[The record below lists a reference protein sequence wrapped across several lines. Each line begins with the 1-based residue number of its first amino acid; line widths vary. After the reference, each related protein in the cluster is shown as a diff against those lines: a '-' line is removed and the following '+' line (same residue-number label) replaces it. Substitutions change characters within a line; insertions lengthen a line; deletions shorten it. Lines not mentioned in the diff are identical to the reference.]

1 MPKAPEL
8 RIRLRP
14 DGGLEMALPGALH
27 VGDRW
32 IPLRQ
37 TSTCNP
43 GDTLRRTLQG
53 IASDAMA
60 LGEDGAPTR
69 AQVVHWERHHTYP
82 DRRCPFC
89 LAEDPTLRTYSA
101 GSVSASWRK
110 LGEGVQVRKVPPAP
124 AGARRGDRPNALRVV
139 ASRLEA
145 DELF

>member
-1 MPKAPEL
+1 MPNAPEL
-8 RIRLRP
+8 RVRLRP
-14 DGGLEMALPGALH
+14 DGGLEFALPGALH
-27 VGDRW
+27 IGDRW

-82 DRRCPFC
+82 DRRCVFC
-89 LAEDPTLRTYSA
+89 LAEDPSLHTRENSTNA
-101 GSVSASWRK
+101 QWRK
-110 LGEGVQVRKVPPAP
+110 LGEGVQVRHCP
-124 AGARRGDRPNALRVV
+124 AGARRGDRPRALQVV